1 MPIYSTIKGDAKK
14 YYENI
19 KDMIA
24 FKKRELNSETFL
36 RDYIKKQLVS
46 LGIGTMD
53 ESIADMII
61 EANSHDLLLVVSL
74 ENGKVLAYKMSENQE
89 LIDGNNMFL
98 KRLRSE
104 DE

>member
-1 MPIYSTIKGDAKK
+1 
-14 YYENI
+14 
-19 KDMIA
+19 
-24 FKKRELNSETFL
+24 
-36 RDYIKKQLVS
+36 
-46 LGIGTMD
+46 
-53 ESIADMII
+53 MII

-89 LIDGNNMFL
+89 LIDGNNMYL